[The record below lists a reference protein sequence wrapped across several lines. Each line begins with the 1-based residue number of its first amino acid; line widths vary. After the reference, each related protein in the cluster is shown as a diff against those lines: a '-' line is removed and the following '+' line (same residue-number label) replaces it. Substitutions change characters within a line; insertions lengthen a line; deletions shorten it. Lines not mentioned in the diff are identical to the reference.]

1 MNLTAFIGNDSA
13 CDYYR
18 VKLPLNTLHEKGSVP
33 LTIIDKTAPNQDDIE
48 KALGADLFVARGVA
62 DINMLENLKKLQKDG
77 KKIVLDYDDNLL
89 NVSPLSQ
96 HYLEHG
102 TENVK
107 IMMPDGKEKVIW
119 EDGVNID
126 LKQNKESLEVFKEA
140 LFVADAVTVTT
151 DILANAYKDYTR
163 NVFVMPNC
171 IDSNLWK
178 PLDFKE
184 RDEIRLTWFGGF
196 SHYEDWF
203 LLKDILP
210 DIIKDYPQAKLV
222 LMGARFDGTLK
233 GIPEDRIEYHSWV
246 SNEAYPYKAAI
257 LNPTIAVI
265 PLVDNEFN
273 KCKSSIKWVEMASLG
288 VPSVTSNVSPYAEI
302 ATEDNGV
309 FVENSY
315 GAWDK
320 GIRMLLDDKI
330 LRAKI
335 GGEAQRT
342 VNKKFDI
349 NNEYTRW
356 GKAYERLVA

>member
-1 MNLTAFIGNDSA
+1 MNLTAFIGNQTA
-13 CDYYR
+13 CEYYR
-18 VKLPLNTLHEKGSVP
+18 IHLPLNTLRKKNDIS
-33 LTIIDKTAPNQDDIE
+33 LSILDKTANKDEIE
-48 KALGADLFVARGVA
+48 NALGADLFVARGVA
-62 DINMLENLKKLQKDG
+62 EVHMLENLKRLQKDG

-96 HYLEHG
+96 HYRDHG
-102 TENVK
+102 TENAK
-107 IMMPDGKEKVIW
+107 IMMPNGEEKVIW

-126 LKQNKESLEVFKEA
+126 IKKNKESLEVFKEA

-151 DILANAYKDYTR
+151 DILADAYKEYTR
-163 NVFVMPNC
+163 NVIVMPNC
-171 IDSNLWK
+171 IDTEIWK
-178 PLDFKE
+178 SLPLVKT
-184 RDEIRLTWFGGF
+184 DEIRLSWFGGY
-196 SHYEDWF
+196 SHYEDWY
-203 LLKDILP
+203 LLVDILP
-210 DIIKDYPQAKLV
+210 DIMKDYPNVKLV
-222 LMGARFDGTLK
+222 LMGAKYDGTLK
-233 GIPEDRIEYHSWV
+233 KIPEDRIEYHEWIHTD
-246 SNEAYPYKAAI
+246 AYPYKAAI

-265 PLVDNEFN
+265 PLVENQFN
-273 KCKSSIKWVEMASLG
+273 RCKSAIKWIEMASLG
-288 VPSVTSNVSPYAEI
+288 VPAVTSNVSPYKEI

-342 VNKKFDI
+342 VYDKFDI
-349 NNEYTRW
+349 NKEYIQW